1 MILCSTPNRQSRLE
15 TNAPVRFGRNEQLT
29 QGGVALDLSIGGMYL
44 QSNTLYAAA
53 TRLLIEFR
61 LPSCHEPIR
70 CRARVA
76 WCNRAENAPKP
87 SFPPGM
93 GLQFIDL
100 PPIHREAIMAHLNEI
115 ESATYH

>member
-1 MILCSTPNRQSRLE
+1 MTFYSPRNRQPRQKA
-15 TNAPVRFGRNEQLT
+15 NAPVRIGRNEQLT
-29 QGGVALDLSIGGMYL
+29 EGGVALDLSVGGMYL
-44 QSNTLYAAA
+44 QTSALHSTG
-53 TRLLIEFR
+53 TRLLIEFQ

-76 WCNRAENAPKP
+76 WCNRPENASKP
-87 SFPPGM
+87 AFPPGM

-100 PPIHREAIMAHLNEI
+100 APLHREAIMTHLSEI